1 MKISHP
7 GPGVLRLSKS
17 RAAAAMTVGF
27 TVLFFVA
34 WYSFQISI
42 DRNAADRFSLFRLLF
57 WVAPLFALPEVFRQL
72 RVLTSG
78 ETFTLSRTTGVIG
91 CNGSPRARFS
101 EAERVQIRTIRDA
114 DSSDEYRLSIVLKNG
129 DKIRIDQSCSAKN
142 IADAAEDIADMLG
155 VEITRK

>member
-7 GPGVLRLSKS
+7 GPGTLQLSKS
-17 RAAAAMTVGF
+17 RATAAMMVGF
-27 TVLFFVA
+27 MVLFFA
-34 WYSFQISI
+34 GWYSFQIAF
-42 DRNAADRFSLFRLLF
+42 DRDSAGRFSLFRLLF

-78 ETFTLSRTTGVIG
+78 ETFTLSRATGTIER
-91 CNGSPRARFS
+91 NGSQRARFS
-101 EAERVQIRTIRDA
+101 EVERVQIRTISSG
-114 DSSDEYRLSIVLKNG
+114 DSSDEHRLSIVLKNG
-129 DKIRIDQSCSAKN
+129 DKIRIDQSHNSKD